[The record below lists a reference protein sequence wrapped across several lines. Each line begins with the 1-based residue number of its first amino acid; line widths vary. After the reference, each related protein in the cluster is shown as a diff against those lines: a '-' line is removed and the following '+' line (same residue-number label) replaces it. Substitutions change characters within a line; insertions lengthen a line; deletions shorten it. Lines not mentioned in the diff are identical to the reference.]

1 MNDTYLLA
9 RLFKDLGMDIIFD
22 PKVVSYLS
30 DYGIFNKT
38 PYNKAILQALIH
50 EECFKELLSNNSIRS
65 MFLQK
70 FLYRTGFDE
79 SKVCALLDI
88 ILDAVYLA
96 LSSCVDT
103 KATSEEFS
111 TAKSIGYCK
120 YSEDGTKLLEC
131 SCRKFSSDPITISI
145 ISGTQIICDNAFE
158 NAKIDKLI
166 IPSSVEVIGYNALPN
181 CYIECNSPSFII
193 ENNVL
198 YTNDKRRIIKNISN
212 KSVIFDIPKTVVSI
226 DSEAFYEKC
235 TWKYDNPP
243 YFFRIHST
251 DIDPFNYEYATLI
264 IETEEAKSILCK
276 KSVSEAV
283 LSKIYPETK
292 KKYNRR
298 NIEKTKNGFIEDDF
312 IIGDVFID
320 EFGVVY
326 TSDKNTLLCFPKEY
340 ELESYDII
348 PECVA
353 IGRDAF
359 NWLPDPDDDGY
370 LYIIGNKIE
379 ILKLPLKLQTIEP
392 YGLQGLVNLQ
402 TILYNK
408 SEEKNVLKVLDEYS
422 DYKVDTLRKKC
433 HLISY

>member
-9 RLFKDLGMDIIFD
+9 RLFKDLGTDIIFD
-22 PKVVSYLS
+22 ANVVSYLS

-38 PYNKAILQALIH
+38 PYHKAILKAIIH
-50 EECFKELLSNNSIRS
+50 EGCFKELISNISIRS

-79 SKVCALLDI
+79 SKVSALLDI
-88 ILDAVYLA
+88 ILDAISLA

-103 KATSEEFS
+103 KATHDDFS

-131 SCRKFSSDPITISI
+131 SCRKYSSDPITISI
-145 ISGTQIICDNAFE
+145 VPGTKIICDYAFKNA
-158 NAKIDKLI
+158 NIDKLI

-181 CYIECNSPSFII
+181 CYIGCDSPSFII
-193 ENNVL
+193 DDNVL
-198 YTNDKRRIIKNISN
+198 YTNDKTRIIKNISN
-212 KSVIFDIPKTVVSI
+212 ESVIFDIHDTVVSI
-226 DSEAFYEKC
+226 DSEAFYERC
-235 TWKYDNPP
+235 TWRYDNPP

-251 DIDPFNYEYATLI
+251 VVDPFNYEYATLI
-264 IETEEAKSILCK
+264 IETEEAKSILCN
-276 KSVSEAV
+276 KSVPETI
-283 LSKIYPETK
+283 LNKIYPETQK
-292 KKYNRR
+292 KHNQR
-298 NIEKTKNGFIEDDF
+298 NIEKTKNGFNEDDF
-312 IIGDVFID
+312 IIGDVFVD

-326 TSDKNTLLCFPKEY
+326 TSDKKTLLCFPKEY
-340 ELESYDII
+340 KLVSYEII

-359 NWLPDPDDDGY
+359 NWLTDPDDDGY

-379 ILKLPLKLQTIEP
+379 ILKLPLKLQAIEP
-392 YGLQGLVNLQ
+392 YGLQGLVNLK

-408 SEEKNVLKVLDEYS
+408 SEEKNVLRILDEYS

-433 HLISY
+433 HLIPY